1 MSVYEPL
8 RQRLSRADLPCVTMS
23 FAEIEAL
30 LGRRLPPSARD
41 PKIKRQWW
49 ANTDTHSQ
57 ARAWLDAGR
66 RAKLDIASDTVA
78 FVSDVRDIKADKQ
91 NHVLLALDQL
101 TPAALQLIRSKAQ
114 KTGETE
120 ADVIADMLNAA
131 ARAHR
136 RAILD
141 KADGRSRFS
150 AVSSAELV
158 REDRDAR

>member
-8 RQRLSRADLPCVTMS
+8 RQRLVRAEQPRVTMS
-23 FAEIEAL
+23 FAEIEAV

-41 PKIKRQWW
+41 SKIKRQWW

-57 ARAWLDAGR
+57 AKAWLDAGR
-66 RAKLDIASDTVA
+66 KARLDVASDTVDFISEDRA
-78 FVSDVRDIKADKQ
+78 AGADAIAHVRIS
-91 NHVLLALDQL
+91 LDEL
-101 TPAALQLIRSKAQ
+101 TPGARQLIRTRASKS
-114 KTGETE
+114 GETE

-141 KADGRSRFS
+141 KAPGRSRLS
-150 AVSSAELV
+150 PVSSAELI